1 MDTLETTA
9 EEIAA
14 LGVKSTA
21 LQCDVTDS
29 AQVADMVEQTIERL
43 GGLHILINNAGI
55 IIAAP
60 VLAME
65 EEQWD
70 AVMNVN
76 LKGVFLC
83 CKAVIP
89 HMLDQRLGRIINIS
103 SIAGKRGHGGVS
115 AYGCSKAGVISLTQC
130 LAEEL
135 GPFNI
140 TVNSICPGYLETTM
154 WTGCLT
160 DAASAVLGVEKE
172 EAFMA
177 FVKENSPFPCQGR
190 QHHRHRAQHCRR
202 LGDDLR
208 KSTTGDERRLTQAK
222 RCRGD
227 PAVTPFVTLK
237 VHLWAAG
244 ASLAGHAPG
253 KHDASTAHEAACC
266 MPRPSFLFPHP
277 RARS

>member
-1 MDTLETTA
+1 MELKGKCALVTGAARGLGQAMAVALAREGVNVAVADIGGKGGNAPGYELSKMELLETTA
-9 EEIAA
+9 REIAD
-14 LGVKSTA
+14 LGVKSA
-21 LQCDVTDS
+21 AIQCDVTDS
-29 AQVADMVEQTIERL
+29 AQVANMVEHAIEQL

-55 IIAAP
+55 IVAAP

-83 CKAVIP
+83 SKAVIA
-89 HMLDQRLGRIINIS
+89 HMIDQRIGRIINIS

-140 TVNSICPGYLETTM
+140 TVNAICPGYLETTM

-160 DAASAVLGVEKE
+160 DAASAVLGVERE

-177 FVKENSPFPCQGR
+177 FVKKETPLGR
-190 QHHRHRAQHCRR
+190 PQTFEDI
-202 LGDDLR
+202 GE
-208 KSTTGDERRLTQAK
+208 G
-222 RCRGD
+222 
-227 PAVTPFVTLK
+227 AVFL
-237 VHLWAAG
+237 AG
-244 ASLAGHAPG
+244 ADNITGIALNIAGG
-253 KHDASTAHEAACC
+253 SE
-266 MPRPSFLFPHP
+266 MI
-277 RARS
+277 

>member
-1 MDTLETTA
+1 MALSLAKQGVNVAVSDIGGKGENAPGYNLSGMEALEATA
-9 EEIAA
+9 REIAD
-14 LGVKSTA
+14 LGVKSA
-21 LQCDVTDS
+21 AIQCDVTDS
-29 AQVADMVEQTIERL
+29 EQVTNMVEQTIERL

-60 VLAME
+60 VLALE

-83 CKAVIP
+83 CKAVTT
-89 HMLDQRLGRIINIS
+89 HMIDQRLGRIINIS

-140 TVNSICPGYLETTM
+140 TVNAICPGYLETSM

-160 DAASAVLGVEKE
+160 DAASAVLGVERE
-172 EAFMA
+172 DAFME
-177 FVKENSPFPCQGR
+177 FVKKETPLGR
-190 QHHRHRAQHCRR
+190 PQTYEDI
-202 LGDDLR
+202 GD
-208 KSTTGDERRLTQAK
+208 G
-222 RCRGD
+222 
-227 PAVTPFVTLK
+227 
-237 VHLWAAG
+237 AAFL
-244 ASLAGHAPG
+244 ASADNISGIALNIAGG
-253 KHDASTAHEAACC
+253 SE
-266 MPRPSFLFPHP
+266 MI
-277 RARS
+277 